1 MAKQVASMPKRT
13 PIALTAKIG
22 TARLLLL
29 APLAFLGLFFLY
41 PLVSIL
47 ARSLGG
53 EAWLGLGAFRS
64 VLGDSYY
71 LGRIWFSTWQA
82 LLSTLL
88 TLALGLPAA
97 FLFAR
102 YEFRGKSL
110 LKALSTVPFVMPT
123 VVVAIGFVALLGP
136 QGVLNDILMRL
147 LGLDSPPIRIVNTL
161 TITLMAHAFYN
172 YAIVVRIVSAFW
184 ANIDPYLEETA
195 RVLGAGRWRT
205 FYHVTLPLLAPA
217 VVSSALL
224 AFAFSFTSFGVVL
237 ILGGSQFATV
247 EVAIYEL
254 TAKLFRL
261 PLAGALAVVQIVFTY
276 LFLLMYTAF
285 QERGAV
291 RLSLKPRAATVRRK
305 LRLGEKVFI
314 AAMAVYLLV
323 LLSPLIALVVRAV
336 SAADGYTPAHVANL
350 FSDQRDS
357 YFYLSPLLVI
367 WNSLRAALA
376 TVAVSLVMGT
386 IVAYFLARPGRRGK
400 SVTDALFM
408 LPLGVSAVTLGF
420 GYVITLNRPPLD
432 LRGTW
437 VILVIAHSLV
447 AYPFV
452 IRSVLP
458 VLRGMDPKLREAA
471 TVLGAS
477 PARVFLSID
486 VPIVAPALV
495 VGATFAFAVSMGEFG
510 ATLLLVRPEH
520 TTMPVA
526 IFRFLGLPGA
536 ANLARALAMSSLLM
550 VVVAAGFIAIERFRY
565 RGAGA
570 F

>member
-13 PIALTAKIG
+13 PIALTARIG

-147 LGLDSPPIRIVNTL
+147 LGLDSPPIRIANTL
-161 TITLMAHAFYN
+161 TIILMAHAFYN
-172 YAIVVRIVSAFW
+172 YAIVVRIISAFW
-184 ANIDPYLEETA
+184 ANLDPYLEETA

-261 PLAGALAVVQIVFTY
+261 PLAGALAIVQIVFTY

-314 AAMAVYLLV
+314 AAMVVYLLV
-323 LLSPLIALVVRAV
+323 LLSPLIALVVRAI